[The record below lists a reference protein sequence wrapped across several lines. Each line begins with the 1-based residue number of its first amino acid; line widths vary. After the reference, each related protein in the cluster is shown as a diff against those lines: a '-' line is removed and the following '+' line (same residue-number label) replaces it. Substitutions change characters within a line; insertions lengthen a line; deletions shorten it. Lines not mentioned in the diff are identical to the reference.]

1 MTGHRCD
8 FLWYFFFSQG
18 FFSKLVA
25 AEFIFKVEE
34 SILILYIFFNLDVEV
49 RVIQDF
55 VKFKKIST

>member
-1 MTGHRCD
+1 MTSCD
-8 FLWYFFFSQG
+8 TSSAKISLVY
-18 FFSKLVA
+18 KLVA

-34 SILILYIFFNLDVEV
+34 SILILYVFFNLDVEV